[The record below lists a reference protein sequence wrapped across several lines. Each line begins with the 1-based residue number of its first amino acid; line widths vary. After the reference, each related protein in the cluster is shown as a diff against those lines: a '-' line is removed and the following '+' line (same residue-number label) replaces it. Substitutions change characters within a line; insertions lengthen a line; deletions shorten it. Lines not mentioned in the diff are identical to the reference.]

1 MLVLKRDHGESVT
14 VTALDLNGQPLMSLV
29 ITVARGGPVRLGF
42 IAEPGDFKITRTELL
57 KADEKDRGAA
67 P

>member
-1 MLVLKRDHGESVT
+1 MLVLKRDRGESVT
-14 VTALDLNGQPLMSLV
+14 VTALDLDGRPLMSLE

-57 KADEKDRGAA
+57 GADEKG
-67 P
+67 PGESP